1 MKRCHILVS
10 GLVQGVF
17 FRDFTR
23 KNALELKLT
32 GWVRNTQ
39 DNRVEVFAEG
49 EENKIKELIKRLWQG
64 PPAAKVS
71 NVSVE
76 WQEPKKEFISFSIIR

>member
-1 MKRCHILVS
+1 MKRCHIFIS
-10 GLVQGVF
+10 GIVQGVF
-17 FRDFTR
+17 FIDFTR

-39 DNRVEVFAEG
+39 DNRVELLVEG
-49 EENKIKELIKRLWQG
+49 YEDKVKELIKRLWQG
-64 PPAAKVS
+64 PPAARVS

-76 WQEPKKEFISFSIIR
+76 WQEPRNEFSSFLIAR